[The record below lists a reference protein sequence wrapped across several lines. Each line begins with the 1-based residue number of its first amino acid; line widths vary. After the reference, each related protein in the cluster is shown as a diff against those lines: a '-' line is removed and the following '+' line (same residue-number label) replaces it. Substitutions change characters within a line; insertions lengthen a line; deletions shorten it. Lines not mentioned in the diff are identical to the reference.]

1 MIWVGGVNAYN
12 SLLMTKILVIDDE
25 ETQRLLTVAVLKA
38 NGFETVAATNG
49 GEGIEL
55 ARTTLPDLI
64 ISDIRMELVNGYQF
78 LEAVR
83 KDSVTATIPFILMTS
98 NADIPGMREGM
109 KLGADDYLPKP
120 FSPPELIAAVNARL
134 GKHRLMVQKAEMKL
148 QELRARMST
157 AIPHELRTPLN
168 GILGFADIMRKDAEN
183 LQPQEIAKMSE
194 RIYRNGKRLLR
205 LVENYLMY
213 TQIGS
218 KTLDEHQKELL
229 AGSHTE
235 VRNTIEEITKEK
247 ALENGRP
254 ADLTLQITAD
264 SVAVSPQYFAK
275 IIEELV
281 DNAFRYSSKGTPVYV
296 STVAEEKALL
306 VIIIDKGR
314 GMTAE
319 QVRNI
324 GAYVQ
329 FDRTVYEQQGSGLG
343 LTVVR
348 RLVELHGGTLSIQS
362 DHGQGT
368 TATVRLP
375 RAVTL

>member
-1 MIWVGGVNAYN
+1 
-12 SLLMTKILVIDDE
+12 MTKILVIDDE
-25 ETQRLLTVAVLKA
+25 EIQRLLTVAVLKA
-38 NGFETVAATNG
+38 NGFEIVAATNG
-49 GEGIEL
+49 AEGIEL

-78 LEAVR
+78 LAAVR
-83 KDSVTATIPFILMTS
+83 NDSVTATIPFILMTS

-120 FSPPELIAAVNARL
+120 FSPTELVAAVNARL

-168 GILGFADIMRKDAEN
+168 GILGFADIMRKDAQN

-229 AGSHTE
+229 VGSHTE

-247 ALENGRP
+247 AMENGRP
-254 ADLTLQITAD
+254 SDLTLQVTAD

-275 IIEELV
+275 IVEELV
-281 DNAFRYSSKGTPVYV
+281 DNAFRYSAKGTPVYV
-296 STVAEEKALL
+296 STVAEEKAIL

-314 GMTAE
+314 GMTPE

-362 DHGQGT
+362 DYGQGT
-368 TATVRLP
+368 TATVHLP
-375 RAVTL
+375 RAM